1 MAAAV
6 ATKEIVVLPQDF
18 RRGIVLPTPPTT
30 DGLVIVMHIMVR
42 AHYYFLA
49 GFDN

>member
-1 MAAAV
+1 MAAV
-6 ATKEIVVLPQDF
+6 ATKEIVALPQDF
-18 RRGIVLPTPPTT
+18 RRGIVLPTPTT
-30 DGLVIVMHIMVR
+30 DGLVIVMHIMVL